1 MKELIKRGI
10 NINLRNDHYFSPLH
24 VAMSSGSLQAVN
36 ILLDAGAEVSHSLK
50 FMENADIP
58 IEIQQ
63 RLNQYSQQ
71 NNMKPASTADGEK
84 YGRLVETQDVLY
96 FTYGSLKKGFPNFND
111 HADIPVS
118 YTHLTLPTKA

>member
-58 IEIQQ
+58 IEIKQ

-71 NNMKPASTADGEK
+71 NNMKPAST
-84 YGRLVETQDVLY
+84 L
-96 FTYGSLKKGFPNFND
+96 SLI
-111 HADIPVS
+111 HI
-118 YTHLTLPTKA
+118 

>member
-1 MKELIKRGI
+1 
-10 NINLRNDHYFSPLH
+10 
-24 VAMSSGSLQAVN
+24 MSSGSLQAVN

-58 IEIQQ
+58 IEIKQ

-84 YGRLVETQDVLY
+84 YGRLACLLY
-96 FTYGSLKKGFPNFND
+96 TSPSPRDRQKCRMPSS
-111 HADIPVS
+111 A
-118 YTHLTLPTKA
+118 